1 MRARAQITGSIP
13 WVLAG
18 IFAGGILHILCI
30 FGMPWLAEQD
40 AWGRLSSQI
49 QPNTLAITETNSAAS
64 LPFSSPDVIQA
75 YCPFDLSQ
83 RNVVVTSPL
92 PDAPWSLA
100 VSARSGENFYLITGA
115 DVKKSEVR
123 VLIIPRDRLPEEAST
138 EQTEEGGEQNI
149 IVSPTTTGIVAI
161 RAPIRGE
168 SYRSQT
174 LAQLRQARCETQK
187 PFEPVIA
194 SAPEPAAPERA
205 AATPRP
211 RSSRRGHR

>member
-1 MRARAQITGSIP
+1 MTGRAHVIGSIP
-13 WVLAG
+13 WILAG

-30 FGMPWLAEQD
+30 FGMPLLAEQD
-40 AWGRLSSQI
+40 AWARLSSQLK
-49 QPNTLAITETNSAAS
+49 PNTLSIPEPNSAAS
-64 LPFSSPDVIQA
+64 LPFSSPDIISA
-75 YCPFDLSQ
+75 YCLFDLSE
-83 RNVVVTSPL
+83 RNVSVTSPL

-115 DVKKSEVR
+115 DMKKSEVR
-123 VLIIPRDRLPEEAST
+123 VLIIPRDRLPDEAST

-161 RAPIRGE
+161 RAPLRGE
-168 SYRSQT
+168 SYRAQT

-194 SAPEPAAPERA
+194 SAPEPPAPERA
-205 AATPRP
+205 PATQRP
-211 RSSRRGHR
+211 RNGRRAHR